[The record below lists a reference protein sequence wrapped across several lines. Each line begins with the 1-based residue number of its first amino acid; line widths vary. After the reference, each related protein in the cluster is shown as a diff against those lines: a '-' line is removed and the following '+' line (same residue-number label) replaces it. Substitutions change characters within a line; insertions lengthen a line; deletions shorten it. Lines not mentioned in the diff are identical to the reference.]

1 VAQANSPDLVQPSAV
16 LESFTTSLLR
26 YRDPVMREAFLEAT
40 LEVLKPQGDER
51 DAGRVSPESR
61 V

>member
-1 VAQANSPDLVQPSAV
+1 
-16 LESFTTSLLR
+16 
-26 YRDPVMREAFLEAT
+26 MREAFLEAT